1 MDRKIA
7 NLAKRKITAMELDT
21 SHWTKEEFLAFL
33 LLYIANSDTEIQEE
47 EKEYIARK
55 INAKQMDEMMHITAN
70 CSDKEC
76 IDLISSLRSKFY
88 PGVRGKNQLIKEMK
102 DLTMA
107 DGVLNPIEKFTIN
120 TLERLL

>member
-1 MDRKIA
+1 
-7 NLAKRKITAMELDT
+7 MELDT

-47 EKEYIARK
+47 EKEYIAKK
-55 INAKQMDEMMHITAN
+55 INAKQLEEMMHITAS

-76 IDLISSLRSKFY
+76 IDLIADLRSKFY
-88 PGVRGKNQLIKEMK
+88 PGVRGKNQLIQEMK

-107 DGVLNPIEKFTIN
+107 DGVLNQIEKFTIN
-120 TLERLL
+120 TLERLI